1 MSRGNADQ
9 GYTNWDIQ
17 SEGFSCELEEIQ
29 AGGIALAKAVLSAG
43 TPAVP
48 HRITLSFRIPSLDIF
63 SIWSPLRGTE
73 RMLKPNWLPAR
84 SSSRIAA
91 EAPVLSL
98 FPRRGKIV

>member
-1 MSRGNADQ
+1 MPTKDIRILVNKNAKENRLGMDW
-9 GYTNWDIQ
+9 NIQ

-48 HRITLSFRIPSLDIF
+48 HRITLSFR
-63 SIWSPLRGTE
+63 
-73 RMLKPNWLPAR
+73 NWLPAR
-84 SSSRIAA
+84 SSSRITA

-98 FPRRGKIV
+98 FTRRGKIV